1 MKKNKIFG
9 LALTGIIGLSMM
21 TPSVFAEENIGQ
33 QTTGNDSGSD
43 IQLNYNRIE
52 ITNTTDYI
60 GDNETPVTLDIGY
73 AWDDMSWTYVV
84 ESNFNSTLT
93 TTNGYEEE
101 RVSSTG
107 TWYVGAYTLEQFNTL
122 TNEEKT
128 AAQLPTLTMD
138 QIAQNIISGSA
149 QYSAEDYAKTP
160 KLVLHN
166 YSSNAAKFNF
176 AIPTSEYSNYGSYG
190 ILMLLDENRKDVDAF
205 SNNFTTSG
213 DYRVSGDITLASGA
227 TNKYGVTPSITPNET
242 FSSFSTTLTLNFTNV
257 E

>member
-1 MKKNKIFG
+1 MNRNNLLG

-60 GDNETPVTLDIGY
+60 GDEDTLVTLDIGY
-73 AWDDMSWTYVV
+73 AWDDMSWTYVKEV
-84 ESNFNSTLT
+84 SKQSALT
-93 TTNGYEEE
+93 SDGYSEEE
-101 RVSSTG
+101 TLSTG
-107 TWYVGAYTLEQFNTL
+107 FWYKGTYTIEQFNAL

-190 ILMLLDENRKDVDAF
+190 VLMLLDENRKDVDAF

-213 DYRVSGDITLASGA
+213 DYRVSGDI
-227 TNKYGVTPSITPNET
+227 
-242 FSSFSTTLTLNFTNV
+242 FFQSFHLIK
-257 E
+257 